1 MLILAFFNQKGGVGK
16 TSVATNLAASFAAS
30 GLQTLLVDLDAQAN
44 ATQYLHTKDLPSS
57 QKTVSD
63 FFEASLGL
71 GLFSSGLR
79 DITIPTSV
87 RNLSLIPADGRLIE
101 LQTKLEARYKIFKL
115 RDAILD
121 LGTRTPLDV
130 VLLDCPP
137 ALNFYSM
144 SALMA
149 AQKVYI
155 PFDCDAFAVNGL
167 KDVMAVVEEIR
178 EDHNSSLHI
187 GGVIANHYIASA
199 RQPTQAIK
207 TVEAMGL
214 KVMTPYLSSSVVMR
228 ESHDARLPLVAFRPK
243 HKLSLEFQQLAKW
256 ILADAKENIKAPD
269 QSRAPDSIILN
280 QTTEKPINA

>member
-1 MLILAFFNQKGGVGK
+1 MHVMAFFNQKGGVGK
-16 TSVATNLAASFAAS
+16 TSVAVNLAAAFAAS
-30 GLQTLLVDLDAQAN
+30 GMNTLLVDLDAQAN
-44 ATQYLHTKDLPSS
+44 ATQYLRARELPSG

-63 FFEASLGL
+63 FFESSLGV

-79 DITIPTSV
+79 DMVLTTDV
-87 RNLSLIPADGRLIE
+87 RNLHLIPADGKLIE

-115 RDAILD
+115 RDALLD
-121 LGTRTPLDV
+121 LKAKLNLDV

-149 AQKVYI
+149 AQRVYI

-167 KDVMAVVEEIR
+167 KDVLNVVEEIK
-178 EDHNSSLHI
+178 EDHNSRLMI
-187 GGVIANHYIASA
+187 GGVIANHYVAA
-199 RQPTQAIK
+199 AKQPLQAIK

-228 ESHDARLPLVAFRPK
+228 ESHDAHQPLVSFKPK
-243 HKLSLEFQQLAKW
+243 HKLTLEFQQLAKW
-256 ILADAKENIKAPD
+256 LLADANEEAPD
-269 QSRAPDSIILN
+269 QSQALN
-280 QTTEKPINA
+280 RGKLQSTKGTQKPINV

>member
-16 TSVATNLAASFAAS
+16 TSVATNLAASFASS

-44 ATQYLHTKDLPSS
+44 ATQYLHAKDLSSS

-121 LGTRTPLDV
+121 LGTRMQLDV

-167 KDVMAVVEEIR
+167 KDVMAVVEEIK
-178 EDHNSSLHI
+178 EDHNASLQI

-199 RQPTQAIK
+199 KQPTQAIK
-207 TVEAMGL
+207 NVESMGL

-228 ESHDARLPLVAFRPK
+228 ESHDARLPLVAFSQTLMTTQKRPTK
-243 HKLSLEFQQLAKW
+243 VGR
-256 ILADAKENIKAPD
+256 PM
-269 QSRAPDSIILN
+269 QSF
-280 QTTEKPINA
+280 

>member
-1 MLILAFFNQKGGVGK
+1 MLVMSFFNQKGGVGK
-16 TSVATNLAASFAAS
+16 TSVCINLAAAFASA
-30 GLQTLLVDLDAQAN
+30 GMNTLIVDLDAQAN
-44 ATQYLHTKDLPSS
+44 ATQYLRDKALPPA

-63 FFEASLGL
+63 FFESSLGV

-79 DITIPTSV
+79 EMVLTTNV
-87 RNLSLIPADGRLIE
+87 RNLSLVPADGRLIE

-115 RDAILD
+115 RDALHD
-121 LGTRTPLDV
+121 LKDRMKLDV

-149 AQKVYI
+149 SQKVYI

-167 KDVMAVVEEIR
+167 KDVLNVVEEIR
-178 EDHNSSLHI
+178 EDHNAALTI

-199 RQPTQAIK
+199 KQPLQAIK
-207 TVEAMGL
+207 NVESMGL

-228 ESHDARLPLVAFRPK
+228 ESHDAHQPLIQFKPK
-243 HKLSLEFQQLAKW
+243 HKLALEFQQLAKW
-256 ILADAKENIKAPD
+256 LLNDIIEEAPD
-269 QSRAPDSIILN
+269 QSQALKRGKENS
-280 QTTEKPINA
+280 TKGKEKPINV